1 VCPRCGAECLF
12 SRAEALENEEE
23 QMKELS
29 KRLAAITKGSEE
41 IRLKE
46 AKAIISRLRAM
57 NMRWNIEALNQFL
70 TQRQKELFF

>member
-1 VCPRCGAECLF
+1 MCPRCGTECLF

-29 KRLAAITKGSEE
+29 KRLAAIPRGSEE

-57 NMRWNIEALNQFL
+57 NMRWNIESLNQFL

>member
-29 KRLAAITKGSEE
+29 KRLAAITKGSDE

-46 AKAIISRLRAM
+46 AKAIISRLRTM

>member
-1 VCPRCGAECLF
+1 MCPRCGTECLF

-29 KRLAAITKGSEE
+29 RRLAAITRGAEE

-57 NMRWNIEALNQFL
+57 NMRWNIDSLDRFL
-70 TQRQKELFF
+70 TQRQRELFF

>member
-1 VCPRCGAECLF
+1 VCPRCGTECLF

-29 KRLAAITKGSEE
+29 KRLAAITRGTEE

-57 NMRWNIEALNQFL
+57 NMRWNIESLNQFL
-70 TQRQKELFF
+70 TQRQRELFF